1 MANPTTLGYLIT
13 VDTTGSSVT
22 IVNHST
28 LKAIGVVQNT
38 AVANV
43 LTFVIPSGVK
53 LDYNGIADGTT
64 TPGSMTQEILCT
76 SGGIA
81 LYWTLVARLNNY
93 MTCVFS
99 PLSGADLTNSGTRL
113 VEVLDITPNKVKR
126 DGDVHLRVTIEI
138 IGSWA

>member
-13 VDTTGSSVT
+13 VDGVT
-22 IVNHST
+22 IVNHSA
-28 LKAIGVVQNT
+28 LKAIGGVQNA

-53 LDYNGIADGTT
+53 LDYNGTADGTT
-64 TPGSMTQEILCT
+64 TPGSLSQDILCT

-81 LYWTLVARLNNY
+81 LYWTLVAKQSHYVTSVL
-93 MTCVFS
+93 S

-126 DGDVHLRVTIEI
+126 DGDVHLRITIEI
-138 IGSWA
+138 IGSWT